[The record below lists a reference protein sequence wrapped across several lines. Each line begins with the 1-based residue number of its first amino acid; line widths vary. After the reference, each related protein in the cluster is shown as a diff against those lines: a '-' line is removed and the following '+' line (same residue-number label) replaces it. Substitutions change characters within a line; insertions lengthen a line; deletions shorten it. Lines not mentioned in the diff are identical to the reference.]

1 MKNKLI
7 LPVVGLMVS
16 ILGGCGQSA
25 GEIAEIVSERDSLRN
40 LSKRQ
45 ERRLERLDDI
55 VEIVNGSLDSIVTED
70 SKGKVKQ
77 RKELNDSCFVY
88 ALIQAGVDEDTLNK
102 IRARIHT
109 RKLGLAN
116 Y

>member
-55 VEIVNGSLDSIVTED
+55 VEIVNGSLDSIVTEEGNLFI
-70 SKGKVKQ
+70 SGSVTIES
-77 RKELNDSCFVY
+77 RLPLTISTMSSS
-88 ALIQAGVDEDTLNK
+88 LSSL
-102 IRARIHT
+102 RS
-109 RKLGLAN
+109 
-116 Y
+116 